1 MVPSSLIVIGF
12 GALGAPISRRLD
24 ARGHSVTVVDRS
36 DDACRRA
43 ATSGLTTF
51 TDIALTPKAE
61 VVVVLV
67 ANGQQ
72 LLETA
77 RAAVGRGVA
86 GETWII
92 CSTVGPSAAREAAT
106 LLADAGAG
114 VVDAPVTGGVP
125 GAERGTLRLMA
136 AGPAPLL
143 DRWAD
148 PLSVL
153 GSVEIVSERIG
164 DGQATKLVN
173 QLCSS
178 VHLVV
183 AAEAI
188 AFAIGLGLDPAR
200 TADLVAGGA
209 GSSWQLED
217 RRERMADIDTSPA
230 VATRLAILAKD
241 SGLVA
246 DHAAEIGAPTP
257 LLTAARS
264 QYLRAA
270 AMELLEADDSQI
282 IRTYLELLSRRPD
295 SPPATTTTRS

>member
-1 MVPSSLIVIGF
+1 VSPSSIIVIGF

-24 ARGHSVTVVDRS
+24 ARDHSVTVVDRS

-43 ATSGLTTF
+43 TASGLTTF
-51 TDIALTPKAE
+51 TDIALTSTAE
-61 VVVVLV
+61 IVIVLV
-67 ANGQQ
+67 ANARQ
-72 LLETA
+72 LLDTA

-92 CSTVGPSAAREAAT
+92 CSTVGPSAALEAAT
-106 LLADAGAG
+106 LLADAGAD
-114 VVDAPVTGGVP
+114 VIDAPVTGGVP

-136 AGPAPLL
+136 AGPAPLIE
-143 DRWAD
+143 RWAE

-153 GSVEIVSERIG
+153 GSVEVVSERIG

-200 TADLVAGGA
+200 TADLISGGA

-217 RRERMADIDTSPA
+217 RRNRMADTAVTPA

-246 DHAAEIGAPTP
+246 EHAAEIGASTP
-257 LLTAARS
+257 LLTAARGR
-264 QYLRAA
+264 YLRAA
-270 AMELLEADDSQI
+270 EMDLFEADDSQI
-282 IRTYLELLSRRPD
+282 IRTYLELMSQHQETPSTITRPG
-295 SPPATTTTRS
+295 P